1 MVPGRRAALR
11 AARARV
17 ARRARGAQGRPL
29 VAGPDGAGREGPR
42 PPPPRKSAVPPHPPL
57 PSGSGVWEG
66 TAAGR
71 ERSRWPR
78 GGGAAARG
86 RSWEASALGEEAT
99 AIGAE
104 VGSAWPWRR
113 RSMGGGLP

>member
-1 MVPGRRAALR
+1 MGEPGQRAALR

-42 PPPPRKSAVPPHPPL
+42 PPPPRKSAVPPL
-57 PSGSGVWEG
+57 PSGWGVWEG